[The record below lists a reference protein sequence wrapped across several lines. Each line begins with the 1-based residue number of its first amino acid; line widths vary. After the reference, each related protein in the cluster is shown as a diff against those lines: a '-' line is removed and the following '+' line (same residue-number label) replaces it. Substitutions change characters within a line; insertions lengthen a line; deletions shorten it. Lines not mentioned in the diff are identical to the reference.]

1 MEITKVTLKDL
12 PEIVR
17 IENLGFTPEEAGTKE
32 QYQNRIEKLQDTFL
46 VARIDEQVAGF
57 VVGPAVKEKFVEDW
71 MYEDTPK
78 NLPTGGNQIIFTIAV
93 DPNFRGHSIGSKL
106 LKAMEDNAKKAQR
119 DSISLTSL
127 EKNLPFYLKNGFKN
141 FGVADSEH
149 AGETW
154 YNLVKELNA

>member
-12 PEIVR
+12 PEIVK
-17 IENLGFTPEEAGTKE
+17 IENLGFTPKEAGTKE
-32 QYQNRIEKLQDTFL
+32 QYQDRIEKLQDTFL
-46 VARIDEQVAGF
+46 VAHIDEQVAGF

-71 MYEDTPK
+71 MYENTPK

-93 DPNFRGHSIGSKL
+93 DPNFRGHRIGSKL

-119 DSISLTSL
+119 ESISLTSL

-141 FGVADSEH
+141 LGVADSEH

-154 YNLVKELNA
+154 YNLVKELSN

>member
-32 QYQNRIEKLQDTFL
+32 QYQDRIEKLQDTFL
-46 VARIDEQVAGF
+46 VARIDEQIAGF

-71 MYEDTPK
+71 MYENTPK

-93 DPNFRGHSIGSKL
+93 DPKFRGHSIGSRL
-106 LKAMEDNAKKAQR
+106 LKAMEDNAEKAQR
-119 DSISLTSL
+119 ESISLTSL

-141 FGVADSEH
+141 LGVADSEH

-154 YNLVKELNA
+154 YNLVKVVD

>member
-32 QYQNRIEKLQDTFL
+32 QYQDRIEKLQDTFL
-46 VARIDEQVAGF
+46 VARIDEQVVGF

-71 MYEDTPK
+71 MYENTPK

-93 DPNFRGHSIGSKL
+93 DPKFRGHSIGSKL
-106 LKAMEDNAKKAQR
+106 LKAMEDNAKKAR
-119 DSISLTSL
+119 RESISLTSL

-141 FGVADSEH
+141 LGVADSEH

-154 YNLVKELNA
+154 YNLVKVID

>member
-17 IENLGFTPEEAGTKE
+17 IENLGFTAEEAGTKE
-32 QYQNRIEKLQDTFL
+32 QYQDRIEKLQDTFL

-71 MYEDTPK
+71 MYENTPK

-119 DSISLTSL
+119 ESISLTSL

-141 FGVADSEH
+141 LGVADSEH

-154 YNLVKELNA
+154 YNLVKVID

>member
-32 QYQNRIEKLQDTFL
+32 QYQDRIEKLQDTFL
-46 VARIDEQVAGF
+46 VARIDEQIAGF

-71 MYEDTPK
+71 MYENTPK

-93 DPNFRGHSIGSKL
+93 DPKFRGHSIGSKL

-119 DSISLTSL
+119 ESISLTSL

-141 FGVADSEH
+141 LGVADSEH

-154 YNLVKELNA
+154 YNLVKVVD

>member
-32 QYQNRIEKLQDTFL
+32 QYQDRIEKLQDTFL

-71 MYEDTPK
+71 MYENTPK

-93 DPNFRGHSIGSKL
+93 DPKFRGHSIGSKL

-119 DSISLTSL
+119 ESISLTSL

-141 FGVADSEH
+141 LGVADSEH

-154 YNLVKELNA
+154 YNLVKVVD

>member
-1 MEITKVTLKDL
+1 MEITKATLKDL
-12 PEIVR
+12 PEIIR

-32 QYQNRIEKLQDTFL
+32 QYQDRIEKLQDTFL

-71 MYEDTPK
+71 MYENTPK

-106 LKAMEDNAKKAQR
+106 LKAMEDNARKAQR
-119 DSISLTSL
+119 ESISLTSL

-141 FGVADSEH
+141 LGVADSEH

-154 YNLVKELNA
+154 YNLVKIVD

>member
-32 QYQNRIEKLQDTFL
+32 QYQDRIEKLQDTFL
-46 VARIDEQVAGF
+46 IARINEQVAGF

-71 MYEDTPK
+71 MYKNTPK

-93 DPNFRGHSIGSKL
+93 DPKFRGHSIGSKL
-106 LKAMEDNAKKAQR
+106 LKAMEDNARKAQR
-119 DSISLTSL
+119 ESISLTSL

-141 FGVADSEH
+141 LGVADSEH

-154 YNLVKELNA
+154 YNLVKELND

>member
-1 MEITKVTLKDL
+1 MEITKVTLTDL

-32 QYQNRIEKLQDTFL
+32 QYQDRIEKLQDTFL

-71 MYEDTPK
+71 MYENTPK
-78 NLPTGGNQIIFTIAV
+78 NLPTGGNQIIFTIAI
-93 DPNFRGHSIGSKL
+93 DPKFRGHSIGSKL

-119 DSISLTSL
+119 ESISLTSL

-141 FGVADSEH
+141 LGVADSEH

-154 YNLVKELNA
+154 YNLVKVID

>member
-1 MEITKVTLKDL
+1 MEITEATLKDL

-32 QYQNRIEKLQDTFL
+32 QYQDRIEKLQDTFL
-46 VARIDEQVAGF
+46 VARIDGQVAGF

-71 MYEDTPK
+71 MYENTPK
-78 NLPTGGNQIIFTIAV
+78 NLLTGGNQIIFTIAV
-93 DPNFRGHSIGSKL
+93 DPKFRGRSIGSKL
-106 LKAMEDNAKKAQR
+106 LKAMEDNAREAQR

-141 FGVADSEH
+141 LGVADSEH

-154 YNLVKELNA
+154 YNLVKELND

>member
-32 QYQNRIEKLQDTFL
+32 QYQDRIEKLQDTFL

-71 MYEDTPK
+71 MYENTPK

-119 DSISLTSL
+119 ESISLTSL

-141 FGVADSEH
+141 LGVADSEH

-154 YNLVKELNA
+154 YNLVKVID

>member
-32 QYQNRIEKLQDTFL
+32 QYQDRIEKLQDTFL
-46 VARIDEQVAGF
+46 VARINEQVAGF

-71 MYEDTPK
+71 MYESTPK

-106 LKAMEDNAKKAQR
+106 LKAMENNARKAQR
-119 DSISLTSL
+119 ESISLTSL

-154 YNLVKELNA
+154 YNLVKELND

>member
-32 QYQNRIEKLQDTFL
+32 QYQDRIEKLQDTFL
-46 VARIDEQVAGF
+46 VARIDEQIAGF

-71 MYEDTPK
+71 MYENTPK

-93 DPNFRGHSIGSKL
+93 DPKFRGHSIGSKL
-106 LKAMEDNAKKAQR
+106 LKAMEDNAKKAR
-119 DSISLTSL
+119 RESISLTSL

-141 FGVADSEH
+141 LGVADSEH

-154 YNLVKELNA
+154 YNLVKVID

>member
-1 MEITKVTLKDL
+1 MEITKVRLKDL
-12 PEIVR
+12 SEIVR

-32 QYQNRIEKLQDTFL
+32 QYQDRIEKLQDTFL

-57 VVGPAVKEKFVEDW
+57 VVGPAVKEKFVEEW
-71 MYEDTPK
+71 MYENTPK

-93 DPNFRGHSIGSKL
+93 DPKFRGHSIGSKL

-119 DSISLTSL
+119 ESISLTSL

-141 FGVADSEH
+141 LGVADSEH

-154 YNLVKELNA
+154 YNLVKVVD

>member
-32 QYQNRIEKLQDTFL
+32 QYQDRIEKLQDTFL

-71 MYEDTPK
+71 MYEDAPK

-93 DPNFRGHSIGSKL
+93 DPKCRGHSIGSKL
-106 LKAMEDNAKKAQR
+106 LKAMEDNARKAQR
-119 DSISLTSL
+119 ESISLTSL
-127 EKNLPFYLKNGFKN
+127 EKNLPFYKNR
-141 FGVADSEH
+141 
-149 AGETW
+149 
-154 YNLVKELNA
+154 

>member
-32 QYQNRIEKLQDTFL
+32 QYQDRIEKLQDTFL
-46 VARIDEQVAGF
+46 VARIDDQVAGF

-71 MYEDTPK
+71 MYENTPK
-78 NLPTGGNQIIFTIAV
+78 NLLTGGNQIIFTIAV
-93 DPNFRGHSIGSKL
+93 DPKFRGHSIGSKL

-119 DSISLTSL
+119 ESISLTSL

-141 FGVADSEH
+141 LGVADSEH

-154 YNLVKELNA
+154 YNLVKVID

>member
-32 QYQNRIEKLQDTFL
+32 QYQDRIEKLQDTFL
-46 VARIDEQVAGF
+46 VARIDDQVAGF

-71 MYEDTPK
+71 MYENTPK

-93 DPNFRGHSIGSKL
+93 DPKFRGHSIGSRL
-106 LKAMEDNAKKAQR
+106 LKAMEDNAEKAQR
-119 DSISLTSL
+119 ESISLTSL

-141 FGVADSEH
+141 LGVADSEH

-154 YNLVKELNA
+154 YNLVKVVD